1 MNSLIT
7 SVCIKNIHQQSV
19 RYANLWYPLPHGT
32 APPSYEESLR
42 GNHNIAD
49 DDDAQQL
56 PIGVLPYTPR
66 YVVYN
71 FDALQQR
78 RVQANDSQPQ
88 GSAVFTMALPEA
100 KRNVYR
106 ALDIAVDGEN
116 RAEVQTGVE
125 SSATVTVTLGTAD
138 VDRTVAENERHAA
151 KLRANM
157 AEWT

>member
-1 MNSLIT
+1 M
-7 SVCIKNIHQQSV
+7 
-19 RYANLWYPLPHGT
+19 
-32 APPSYEESLR
+32 
-42 GNHNIAD
+42 
-49 DDDAQQL
+49 
-56 PIGVLPYTPR
+56 
-66 YVVYN
+66 YN